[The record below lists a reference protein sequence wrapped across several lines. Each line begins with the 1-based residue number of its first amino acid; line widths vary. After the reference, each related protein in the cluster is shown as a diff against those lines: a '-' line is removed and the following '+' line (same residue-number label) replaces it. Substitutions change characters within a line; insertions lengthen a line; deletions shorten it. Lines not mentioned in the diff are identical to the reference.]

1 MFEDVRC
8 EGGEGEVGQR
18 VEGEKMRGRKKW
30 EDKESKKGKKEGKS
44 WRWSYKWNYTCFGGL
59 KITCCLNDLTCRGG
73 R

>member
-1 MFEDVRC
+1 
-8 EGGEGEVGQR
+8 
-18 VEGEKMRGRKKW
+18 MRGRKKW